1 MAKTLAENLA
11 RQLCDSIDRLQKQV
25 ESVQFWAAAVRGAS
39 EPIPDFQPDDDVLS
53 RVVRPGR
60 TGKTHRRRVA
70 RRRRSSN

>member
-39 EPIPDFQPDDDVLS
+39 APIPDFQPDDDVVS

-60 TGKTHRRRVA
+60 AGKTTRRRRAV
-70 RRRRSSN
+70 RRRRSS

>member
-1 MAKTLAENLA
+1 MAKALAENLA

-39 EPIPDFQPDDDVLS
+39 APIPDFQPDDDVLS

-60 TGKTHRRRVA
+60 AGKTRRRRAV
-70 RRRRSSN
+70 RRRRSG